1 MDLHSRRERA
11 PGAGRRRSARVCRQ
25 RSPKFGVTV
34 IAVAAIGGVKCLRSR
49 YRGGRQS
56 IPRVSGSYRD
66 HGGRCASCQYP
77 DTVSE
82 DIVECINMGP
92 SIDRVSIERL
102 HCD

>member
-1 MDLHSRRERA
+1 MI
-11 PGAGRRRSARVCRQ
+11 GA
-25 RSPKFGVTV
+25 
-34 IAVAAIGGVKCLRSR
+34 VKCLRGR
-49 YRGGRQS
+49 YRRIDQS
-56 IPRVSGSYRD
+56 IPRVSGSYQH
-66 HGGRCASCQYP
+66 HGGRCASCQFP